1 MTSYPSFICQ
11 NGVHIENF
19 IQSAVPPLSFLGAP
33 ETSCHGAHPADS
45 GTAHNMPY
53 SINNSSSQPTLTEN
67 TCRVITAV
75 SESVGGQDDE
85 QLSRYCPPKPIIPL
99 SSSNSTRRRPAAGAS
114 TSIEPPARI
123 RTVTPRNLTA
133 PNKLLPDG
141 YRSWFP
147 TYWNSKSV
155 GLIQN
160 HDPEIRDTVDS
171 AQQVCASQTTNQ
183 LTSPF
188 EENCITAAFPP
199 TTSEQQDV
207 KKQFLDGLSIGKT
220 HNSSRPTSHSYLV
233 PCANT
238 PVHHQNFPLVST
250 SSINLNVSTTSVT
263 DDHQTFLRHPVP
275 AYTDVQSQFGY
286 PPANYATSPRQTK
299 LHASWQSCDVRFAKQ
314 ELPNI
319 AAAAAA
325 AAAFRGLDPA
335 VATAQMLRISSLANK
350 LRTKSRTV
358 SDARECVNCGATQ
371 TPLWR
376 RDETGHYLCNACGL
390 YHKMNGTSR
399 PLIKPK
405 RRVINRP
412 ISMKKEIIQTRNR
425 RLTIGKKRK
434 DIGQFSK
441 IIFNSTTSGPT
452 TCSSNMT
459 SWFGTEDA
467 HKGQDHKSFSKLNGE
482 YWSAGDKIIPR
493 TALNNFYPIKRV
505 KPTVPISW
513 QTGHFMPY
521 NDKQTTEFDTA
532 VSAAMVAAMAAEY
545 LNVSS
550 NATEINNFLGSV
562 SPYTTGSMK
571 PVYASMDES
580 LQQMEPQMH
589 DNIEQTE
596 SRDFWCNSYR
606 TNPLMRDLSAVP
618 GKQQNPLH
626 YPTSLASHT
635 DPSDT
640 FGQTK
645 ISPNQ
650 CLELIR

>member
-1 MTSYPSFICQ
+1 MT
-11 NGVHIENF
+11 
-19 IQSAVPPLSFLGAP
+19 
-33 ETSCHGAHPADS
+33 
-45 GTAHNMPY
+45 HNMPY
-53 SINNSSSQPTLTEN
+53 SIINSSSQPTLTEN

-75 SESVGGQDDE
+75 SESVGGQDDD
-85 QLSRYCPPKPIIPL
+85 QLPRYCPPKTIIPL
-99 SSSNSTRRRPAAGAS
+99 SSSNSARRRPAAGTSA
-114 TSIEPPARI
+114 SIEPPARI
-123 RTVTPRNLTA
+123 RTVTQRNLAA
-133 PNKLLPDG
+133 PNKLLPAG
-141 YRSWFP
+141 CRSWFP
-147 TYWNSKSV
+147 NYWNSRSV
-155 GLIQN
+155 GSIQN
-160 HDPEIRDTVDS
+160 HNPEIRDTVDS
-171 AQQVCASQTTNQ
+171 AQQVCTSQTTSQ
-183 LTSPF
+183 LPSPF

-207 KKQFLDGLSIGKT
+207 KKQFPDGLSIGKT

-238 PVHHQNFPLVST
+238 PVHHQHFPLVTT
-250 SSINLNVSTTSVT
+250 SSINLNVSATSVT
-263 DDHQTFLRHPVP
+263 DDHQTFLRHPGP
-275 AYTDVQSQFGY
+275 TCADAQSQFGY
-286 PPANYATSPRQTK
+286 PSANYATSPRQTK
-299 LHASWQSCDVRFAKQ
+299 LQASWQSCDVRFATQ

-441 IIFNSTTSGPT
+441 IIFNSTTSSGPT

-459 SWFGTEDA
+459 SWFGNEDA
-467 HKGQDHKSFSKLNGE
+467 HKGQDHKSFPKLNGE

-562 SPYTTGSMK
+562 SPYTTSSMK
-571 PVYASMDES
+571 PVYASMDEPM
-580 LQQMEPQMH
+580 QQMEPQRH

-606 TNPLMRDLSAVP
+606 TNPLMRDLSTVP
-618 GKQQNPLH
+618 GKQQNSLH
-626 YPTSLASHT
+626 YPTSLTSHT